1 MDNSKCA
8 MGVGRCERTCA
19 YGGGRGQV
27 FAILV
32 RMHQLSDAA
41 LTVTLEGIHKGCPH
55 LGGCEGASSNADRS
69 GQKVGGRD
77 LAKSGHSFQCGL
89 CTFKKSFSHHLPAL
103 KIEK

>member
-1 MDNSKCA
+1 MDNSMCA

-19 YGGGRGQV
+19 YGGGRGQA

-41 LTVTLEGIHKGCPH
+41 LTMTLEGIHKGCPH

-69 GQKVGGRD
+69 GQKVGGRA
-77 LAKSGHSFQCGL
+77 LAKSRHSFQCIL
-89 CTFKKSFSHHLPAL
+89 YIKKVIFSSSSCV
-103 KIEK
+103 KD